1 MAKLVNQAAKERQ
14 RLKEQKEKRTLIAVI
29 AALVLVLISVII
41 FAANSGSRTTTTS
54 DGSFTAGD
62 GTSGKD
68 TMKEV
73 NTEELSID
81 MSLTYYAD
89 IEIENYGNITV
100 KLDQSAAPITVDNFV
115 TLAQSGFYDGLTFHR
130 IMENFMMQGGDP
142 NGNGTGGSGKNIAGE
157 FVANGYNNT
166 LSHTRGAVSMARASK
181 YDSASS
187 QFFIVHQDCPD
198 SLDGL
203 YAVFGYVTEGM
214 DVVDAVCTAAQPID
228 NNGTIPADEQPVIKA
243 ITIRTE

>member
-1 MAKLVNQAAKERQ
+1 MAKLVNQAAKEQQ
-14 RLKEQKEKRTLIAVI
+14 RLKEQKEKRTLIAVM

-130 IMENFMMQGGDP
+130 IMENFMMQGGNP

-157 FVANGYNNT
+157 FVKNGYNNT
-166 LSHTRGAVSMARASK
+166 LSHTRGAISMARSSK

-187 QFFIVHQDCPD
+187 QFFIVHQDCAD

-214 DVVDAVCTAAQPID
+214 EVVDAVCTAAQPID
-228 NNGTIPADEQPVIKA
+228 NNGTIPADEQPVIKT